1 MRKSARVYRA
11 RDGLS
16 VIVEALDEQDRR
28 VQIVLD
34 APEAMSLADDLTRR
48 AEPIMQQDVAYAA
61 AFARVA

>member
-1 MRKSARVYRA
+1 MRKSARVYSA

-16 VIVEALDEQDRR
+16 VIVEALDDQHRR

-34 APEAMSLADDLTRR
+34 APEAMSLADELTRR
-48 AEPIMQQDVAYAA
+48 AEPIMQQEMEYAA